1 MYPITILQKVNLF
14 NTLIKFRFSNEFS
27 KKHFYRSYHSTNIGE
42 IDLKFNANYTYP
54 KPRDTRKYYLNTFV
68 KFIVFFSII
77 FSILFVLS
85 ELLFIDEAPL
95 ELSFAGVAVYRQSA
109 NNIPVY
115 TAYVGLIIGFL
126 IGVGMFS
133 GAMLANKIL
142 APPGGRLRTNVI
154 DDDEFAETT
163 YECGETPI
171 GEGHAQ
177 INLQY
182 YSFAI
187 VFIMFDVISAL
198 ALMFALVFSFGF
210 SGGSEQITI
219 LNGILWT
226 PSIIDILL
234 QVLGI
239 IFFITLP
246 LIVLGFW
253 LKKKAI
259 LWQ

>member
-1 MYPITILQKVNLF
+1 M
-14 NTLIKFRFSNEFS
+14 
-27 KKHFYRSYHSTNIGE
+27 
-42 IDLKFNANYTYP
+42 KFNANYTYA
-54 KPRDTRKYYLNTFV
+54 KPRDRRKFYLNTLA
-68 KFIVFFSII
+68 KFIIFSSII
-77 FSILFVLS
+77 VSILFVLS
-85 ELLFIDEAPL
+85 EFLFQDTNILGGTSNPL
-95 ELSFAGVAVYRQSA
+95 QLTFEGVNVYSQSS

-115 TAYVGLIIGFL
+115 TAYVGLIIGFF

-133 GAMLANKIL
+133 GAMIVNKIL
-142 APPGGRLRTNVI
+142 APPGGKLRTDLI

-171 GEGHAQ
+171 GEGHTQ

-187 VFIMFDVISAL
+187 VFIMFDIISAL

-210 SGGSEQITI
+210 SSSEQITI
-219 LNGILWT
+219 LGGTPWT
-226 PSIIDILL
+226 PTLGDILL
-234 QVLGI
+234 QILGI

-246 LIVLGFW
+246 LIILGFW